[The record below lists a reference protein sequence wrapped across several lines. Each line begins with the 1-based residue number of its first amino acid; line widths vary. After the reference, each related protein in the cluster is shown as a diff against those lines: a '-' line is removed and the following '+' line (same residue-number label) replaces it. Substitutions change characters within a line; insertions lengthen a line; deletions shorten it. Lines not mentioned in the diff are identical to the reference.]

1 MAKNKLKIKFSI
13 NGFDVATRN
22 RDGEWTLFKDKDPD
36 PIKPITENEAKE
48 KATELNSGLS
58 DFLKKQS

>member
-1 MAKNKLKIKFSI
+1 MDI
-13 NGFDVATRN
+13 ATRN

-48 KATELNSGLS
+48 KASELNSGLS
-58 DFLKKQS
+58 EFLKK

>member
-13 NGFDVATRN
+13 NGLDIATRN

-36 PIKPITENEAKE
+36 PIKPITEKINAK
-48 KATELNSGLS
+48 KVTIPYCGNALPSLR
-58 DFLKKQS
+58 

>member
-36 PIKPITENEAKE
+36 PIKPRS
-48 KATELNSGLS
+48 LRS
-58 DFLKKQS
+58 